1 MPIKNLGVKEGTCK
15 MSLRSIGS
23 FLILL
28 MLAICVPAQTPQP
41 SPQASPQP
49 SPQPSPKPSEKTKYD
64 LLLEKVK
71 QKDPS
76 VNFTELRLAFF
87 ESPNYNPYAP
97 MLTYRPMNA
106 ALNQKNYEEALKIAE
121 AVLAKN
127 FVEIN
132 AHITAQIAYQ
142 ETGNAERAQF
152 HKFMVDGLLNSIKS
166 NFDGKSAATA
176 FEVISINEEYGLVR
190 SLGLRPIKQALIED
204 KGHSYDAIT
213 VVDPQTN
220 QQSIIYFNIDKPFSW
235 KPKP

>member
-1 MPIKNLGVKEGTCK
+1 
-15 MSLRSIGS
+15 MSLRSIGA
-23 FLILL
+23 FIILL
-28 MLAICVPAQTPQP
+28 ILAICVSAQTPQA

-49 SPQPSPKPSEKTKYD
+49 SPQPSPKPAEKSKYD
-64 LLLEKVK
+64 VLLEKVK

-76 VNFTELRLAFF
+76 VNFTELRLAFYD
-87 ESPNYNPYAP
+87 SSNYNPYAP
-97 MLTYRPMNA
+97 MMTYRPMNA

-121 AVLAKN
+121 SVLAKN

-132 AHITAQIAYQ
+132 AHMTAQIAYQ
-142 ETGNAERAQF
+142 ETGNTERAQF
-152 HKFMVDGLLNSIKS
+152 HKFMVEGLLNSIKS
-166 NFDGKSAATA
+166 NFDGKSTATA

-190 SLGLRPIKQALIED
+190 SLGLRPIKQALVQD

-220 QQSIIYFNIDKPFSW
+220 QESVLYFNVDKPFNW